1 MEWHIDYYQKE
12 NGEIPVLEFLISLP
26 PKLRAKTQST
36 IDLLEVCGTN
46 LQAPYVAPVKG
57 FGSFASSRPR
67 ISRASFTS
75 PSKTIGLSCCTVF
88 RKRRRRRR
96 QVNSTGLC
104 ATDGILKGERTMSK
118 ASVSA
123 AKVRAMLAEDK
134 EYQAEYDRL
143 KPRYAL
149 IARLINARKE
159 QNITQAEMAARMGTS
174 KSNISRLESGT
185 YNPSLDF
192 LIRAAAS
199 LDKQLELS
207 LR

>member
-1 MEWHIDYYQKE
+1 M
-12 NGEIPVLEFLISLP
+12 G
-26 PKLRAKTQST
+26 
-36 IDLLEVCGTN
+36 
-46 LQAPYVAPVKG
+46 
-57 FGSFASSRPR
+57 
-67 ISRASFTS
+67 
-75 PSKTIGLSCCTVF
+75 
-88 RKRRRRRR
+88 
-96 QVNSTGLC
+96 
-104 ATDGILKGERTMSK
+104 K

-123 AKVRAMLAEDK
+123 AKVRKMLAEDK
-134 EYQAEYDRL
+134 DYQAEYDRL

-159 QNITQAEMAARMGTS
+159 QNITQEEMAARMGTN

-199 LDKQLELS
+199 LGRELDFS

>member
-1 MEWHIDYYQKE
+1 
-12 NGEIPVLEFLISLP
+12 
-26 PKLRAKTQST
+26 
-36 IDLLEVCGTN
+36 
-46 LQAPYVAPVKG
+46 
-57 FGSFASSRPR
+57 
-67 ISRASFTS
+67 
-75 PSKTIGLSCCTVF
+75 
-88 RKRRRRRR
+88 
-96 QVNSTGLC
+96 
-104 ATDGILKGERTMSK
+104 MSK

-123 AKVRAMLAEDK
+123 TKVRAMLAEDK

>member
-1 MEWHIDYYQKE
+1 
-12 NGEIPVLEFLISLP
+12 
-26 PKLRAKTQST
+26 
-36 IDLLEVCGTN
+36 
-46 LQAPYVAPVKG
+46 
-57 FGSFASSRPR
+57 
-67 ISRASFTS
+67 
-75 PSKTIGLSCCTVF
+75 
-88 RKRRRRRR
+88 
-96 QVNSTGLC
+96 
-104 ATDGILKGERTMSK
+104 MSK

-123 AKVRAMLAEDK
+123 AKVRAMLAKDK
-134 EYQAEYDRL
+134 EYQTEYDRL

-185 YNPSLDF
+185 YNPSPDF